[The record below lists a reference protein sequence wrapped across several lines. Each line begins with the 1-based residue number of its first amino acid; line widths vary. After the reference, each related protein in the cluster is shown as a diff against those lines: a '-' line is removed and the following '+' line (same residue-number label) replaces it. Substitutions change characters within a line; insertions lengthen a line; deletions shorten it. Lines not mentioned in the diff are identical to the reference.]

1 VRLLLAKL
9 STGVVLASSCFLAY
23 ADPLDG
29 CVNFPENPTVIL
41 GLIGLA
47 GAVTPWVGK
56 QLRMRQ
62 QRKKQKQDHDQH

>member
-1 VRLLLAKL
+1 MRLLLAKL
-9 STGVVLASSCFLAY
+9 STGVVLTFSHFLTY

-29 CVNFPENPTVIL
+29 CVNSPENPTVIL

-47 GAVTPWVGK
+47 GAVTPWISK
-56 QLRMRQ
+56 QLRTRQ